1 MEKSMVQRDL
11 SMLQACKS
19 EEERNEAVKYLK
31 ELHKNDDAETSM
43 NNLRDMKERIR
54 ALSVEVK
61 LLELQK
67 QGISLTHIAANYL
80 GKSRSYLSQRLHG
93 NKVNGKQ
100 PVLTGVEI
108 EKICDGLKKTGIKLQ
123 ELSASLLNV

>member
-1 MEKSMVQRDL
+1 MESTVKRDL

-19 EEERNEAVKYLK
+19 EEERNEVIKRLT
-31 ELHKNDDAETSM
+31 ELHKNDDVETSM
-43 NNLRDMKERIR
+43 NNLRDIKERVST
-54 ALSVEVK
+54 LSVEVK

-67 QGISLTHIAANYL
+67 YGISLTHVATNYL
-80 GKSRSYLSQRLHG
+80 GKSRSYLSQRLHR

-100 PVLTGVEI
+100 PALTGAEI
-108 EKICDGLKKTGIKLQ
+108 EKISDGLKKTGIKLQ